1 MFVLLYELSWVIQSP
16 LWIRRMLCHCQ
27 GCSGLAALNWAVN
40 AQSRVQGSG
49 QEQLR
54 KGASWQIFW
63 VFCWKIMRFGMIKW
77 LQGFKSSKTL
87 ILLYDYTWLGVK
99 MGPFI
104 STAGCLGNAW
114 FMLWITYVFL
124 PFWWSFADVPT
135 LTSHFYQLCSFSPGG
150 TANVISSP
158 SLADLLPACSVI

>member
-1 MFVLLYELSWVIQSP
+1 MSFPGSSRVLCELGGCSVIARAVQVLLLWTELWMHSLGFRGLGKNSWGKEPVG
-16 LWIRRMLCHCQ
+16 RFF
-27 GCSGLAALNWAVN
+27 G
-40 AQSRVQGSG
+40 
-49 QEQLR
+49 
-54 KGASWQIFW
+54 F
-63 VFCWKIMRFGMIKW
+63 FCWKIMRFGMIKW